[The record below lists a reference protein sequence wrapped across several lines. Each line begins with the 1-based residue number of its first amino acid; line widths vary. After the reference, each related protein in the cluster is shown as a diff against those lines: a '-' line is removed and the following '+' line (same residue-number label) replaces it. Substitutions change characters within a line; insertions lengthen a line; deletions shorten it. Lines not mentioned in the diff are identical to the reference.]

1 MKLIMCTMF
10 IDLYLNIFCLKSDST
25 FIKNKFIKNKFIEM
39 EKRSN
44 CVNVLTH
51 ICLRPG
57 HGAPTYDVRKK
68 KFTEHQL
75 DHVQQAQVH
84 KQYLYSEQLALFS
97 SSELVGFGLV

>member
-1 MKLIMCTMF
+1 MRKYIRQTHAAGS
-10 IDLYLNIFCLKSDST
+10 K
-25 FIKNKFIKNKFIEM
+25 
-39 EKRSN
+39 
-44 CVNVLTH
+44 NVLTY

-84 KQYLYSEQLALFS
+84 KQQLELIS
-97 SSELVGFGLV
+97 GLVGF

>member
-1 MKLIMCTMF
+1 
-10 IDLYLNIFCLKSDST
+10 
-25 FIKNKFIKNKFIEM
+25 M

-44 CVNVLTH
+44 CVNVLTY

-97 SSELVGFGLV
+97 SSELVGFGLIFFYIKELFSLLFPLFRCLII